1 MIRTENI
8 VLNGKT
14 FKRTYSDN
22 NKLIQ
27 KVGTNDEYAEAIDLP
42 DSPWTYEETLIDIEP
57 KESFAN

>member
-14 FKRTYSDN
+14 FKKTYSDN

-27 KVGTNDEYAEAIDLP
+27 KVGTNEEYAEAIDIQ
-42 DSPWTYEETLIDIEP
+42 SAEWTYEETLIDIEP

>member
-8 VLNGKT
+8 VLNGKI

-27 KVGTNDEYAEAIDLP
+27 KVGTDEEYAEAIDLP
-42 DSPWTYEETLIDIEP
+42 ESSWTYKETLTDIDS
-57 KESFAN
+57 KESAE